1 MKLHLTPILFAA
13 TAMAHFVIDVPA
25 SRFFDEEVQPVAP
38 CGGQPLGA
46 RTDFP
51 IVGGSIKGM
60 LLHPT
65 GTGRFSIVISK
76 TDPLASQFG
85 QVLIGPGA
93 NVRLTEGNFD
103 TGAIDLS
110 SIPGV
115 VDGAQA
121 TMQVQISTVDGVL
134 YTCMDVTLRGSSGPA
149 PTTVP
154 PPPPPPPPPQTTAV
168 VVPPPPATTQNNG
181 GDNGNGGNGGNS
193 NNNGGSNPQPT
204 TDAVIATDAS
214 GNQVIAT
221 TAAGQSS
228 AAATVVASKTTIQS
242 VSVSSKPSGSTTSTA
257 SGSGLAA
264 SLFLLLA
271 SYALF

>member
-1 MKLHLTPILFAA
+1 MKFVASLLLAA
-13 TAMAHFVIDVPA
+13 TATAHFVIDSPA
-25 SRFFDEEVQPVAP
+25 SRFFDEEGQPKAP
-38 CGGQPLGA
+38 CGGQLLGA

-76 TDPLASQFG
+76 TDPVAAQFG

-134 YTCMDVTLRGSSGPA
+134 YTCMDVTLRSGGS
-149 PTTVP
+149 
-154 PPPPPPPPPQTTAV
+154 PPPQTTAAPV
-168 VVPPPPATTQNNG
+168 QPTSGGSGNGNGNGSGGNNGNTGGNNG
-181 GDNGNGGNGGNS
+181 GAATTDNG
-193 NNNGGSNPQPT
+193 
-204 TDAVIATDAS
+204 S
-214 GNQVIAT
+214 GAGAAT
-221 TAAGQSS
+221 TAGTSG
-228 AAATVVASKTTIQS
+228 ATTTSASKTAVVSTTAPVTTKSNGWVAS
-242 VSVSSKPSGSTTSTA
+242 VSTGFLAVTA
-257 SGSGLAA
+257 
-264 SLFLLLA
+264 LFL
-271 SYALF
+271 